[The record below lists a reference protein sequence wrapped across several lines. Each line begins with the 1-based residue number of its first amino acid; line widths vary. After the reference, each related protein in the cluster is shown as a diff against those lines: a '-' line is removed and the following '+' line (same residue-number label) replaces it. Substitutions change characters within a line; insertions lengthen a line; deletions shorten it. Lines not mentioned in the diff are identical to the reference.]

1 SSRNRSVLRYF
12 LFESLNTVA
21 TTASPPRSSC
31 ASSAARKF
39 APLEMPTPSPSSVA
53 SFCAMRIAS
62 PSSTAI
68 TRSSS
73 SRCTIGG
80 MNSSLTPWMRCL
92 PTLWPVESV
101 GEFDGSIGWR
111 RIAGFRL
118 RRKRPAPMIVP
129 PVPTPATNAAGT
141 RFSDRSCAQSSGP
154 VVRKCA
160 SLLASLLNWRG
171 RNEPGVS
178 AASSS
183 ARLIDPTKPP
193 SAGETRRT
201 LAPNDRISAMR
212 SALIQ
217 SGMKIVTGCPSARP
231 IAQNEIPVLPL
242 VASMII
248 PPACRTPD
256 SRAWRTMCSAILS
269 LMLSVM
275 LRFSAFAYKRR
286 VRPSS
291 IEKSIASNGV
301 LPTRTRRP
309 RNRSASENLFMAVSW
324 LVSSGLYM
332 MMLTYILVA
341 LVALAVGVSLTWLNL
356 RSQNQNASIREGLER
371 MGEQLAALEKER
383 ASSHASLHEHL
394 RLMGE
399 GQKNLT
405 DETETLVRA
414 LRAPQVR
421 GQWGEM
427 QLRRV
432 VELAGMLE
440 HCDFVEQ
447 ATVST
452 EDGRLRPDLIVH
464 LPGHKAVVVDSKAPL
479 QAYLDAAE
487 ETDEAKRGAF
497 LDQHAP

>member
-31 ASSAARKF
+31 ASIAARKF
-39 APLEMPTPSPSSVA
+39 APLEIPTPSPSSVA

-73 SRCTIGG
+73 SRCTMGG

-101 GEFDGSIGWR
+101 GEFAGSIGWR

-141 RFSDRSCAQSSGP
+141 RRSDCSCAQSSGP

-160 SLLASLLNWRG
+160 SLFASLLNWRG

-183 ARLIDPTKPP
+183 ASLIDPRKPP
-193 SAGETRRT
+193 SAGDTRRT
-201 LAPNDRISAMR
+201 LAPNDLISAMR

-217 SGMKIVTGCPSARP
+217 SDMKIVTGCPSARP

-248 PPACRTPD
+248 PPAWSAPD
-256 SRAWRTMCSAILS
+256 SSAWRTMCSAILS
-269 LMLSVM
+269 LMLSVR
-275 LRFSAFAYKRR
+275 LRFSAFAYRRR
-286 VRPSS
+286 VRPLST
-291 IEKSIASNGV
+291 EKSIASNGV
-301 LPTRTRRP
+301 LPTSTRRP
-309 RNRSASENLFMAVSW
+309 RSRSASENLFMASW
-324 LVSSGLYM
+324 RKVWNPRSSPTRLKTAHHDVRDQREEEENQQHPGD
-332 MMLTYILVA
+332 A
-341 LVALAVGVSLTWLNL
+341 LESPHYGVVDLERPAVGVQRDDGSAR
-356 RSQNQNASIREGLER
+356 RSRHEVFLEGRDPHAAADPHDVDREDDV
-371 MGEQLAALEKER
+371 A
-383 ASSHASLHEHL
+383 
-394 RLMGE
+394 
-399 GQKNLT
+399 
-405 DETETLVRA
+405 V
-414 LRAPQVR
+414 
-421 GQWGEM
+421 
-427 QLRRV
+427 
-432 VELAGMLE
+432 
-440 HCDFVEQ
+440 
-447 ATVST
+447 
-452 EDGRLRPDLIVH
+452 
-464 LPGHKAVVVDSKAPL
+464 PGGTQIL
-479 QAYLDAAE
+479 
-487 ETDEAKRGAF
+487 
-497 LDQHAP
+497 